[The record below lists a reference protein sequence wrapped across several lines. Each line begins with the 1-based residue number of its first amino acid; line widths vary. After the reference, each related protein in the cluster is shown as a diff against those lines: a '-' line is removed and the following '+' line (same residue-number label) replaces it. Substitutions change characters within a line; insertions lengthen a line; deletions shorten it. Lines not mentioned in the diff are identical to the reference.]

1 MKHLFTLMLALAT
14 FGASAQSHISQSF
27 LNVKSLHVSNTLSI
41 SNLVLFPGMTNIL
54 GVRYTNYAGTGTS
67 VAAAGNT
74 VKLLKDVSLWS
85 DREGGWPVTQIFS
98 VPGTS
103 TNYLSISPFTVS
115 GRIFG
120 ASGAN
125 AAVTFVLTPYWN
137 DTPDEGITF
146 NATTHDFTFAVTA
159 VASSTVTFATN
170 ITAAVNWAGAKG
182 VRVRS
187 IVNADTDASS
197 GVYVHELNLNGYR
210 P

>member
-1 MKHLFTLMLALAT
+1 MKYLFTLVLAFAT
-14 FGASAQSHISQSF
+14 FGASAQSFISQSF

-41 SNLVLFPGMTNIL
+41 SNLVMWPGMTNIL
-54 GVRYTNYAGTGTS
+54 GVRYTNSAGTGIS

-74 VKLLKDVSLWS
+74 VKLLKDVSLWA
-85 DREGGWPVTQIFS
+85 DRDGHWPITQIFAT
-98 VPGTS
+98 PGTA
-103 TNYLSISPFTVS
+103 TNYLNISPFTVS

-125 AAVTFVLTPYWN
+125 AAVTFVLTPFW
-137 DTPDEGITF
+137 DDVSDDGTTF
-146 NATTHDFTFAVTA
+146 VATTHDFTFAVTS
-159 VASSTVTFATN
+159 VASSAVTFATN
-170 ITAAVNWAGAKG
+170 IVTAVNWAGAKG

-197 GVYVHELNLNGYR
+197 GVYVHELKLSGYR